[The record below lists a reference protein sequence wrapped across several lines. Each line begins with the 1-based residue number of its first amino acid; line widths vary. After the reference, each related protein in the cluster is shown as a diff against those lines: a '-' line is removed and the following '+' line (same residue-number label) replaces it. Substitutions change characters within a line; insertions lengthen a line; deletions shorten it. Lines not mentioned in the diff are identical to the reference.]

1 MKCPVFIDLVQ
12 SCLKLEEWEVSNFI
26 SEQYLRHQYPRLS
39 GMRPQHQLLLLLGL
53 ENDPMAMFVADP
65 ADSCQQDSCHAP
77 SGLREVHR
85 TLAIHLPRSPQTKKH
100 TKTPAT
106 FFCLFFFNY
115 SFIFKLHKQCELVQ
129 YLRK

>member
-1 MKCPVFIDLVQ
+1 M
-12 SCLKLEEWEVSNFI
+12 SCFHRLGVELKSEEWEVSNFI
-26 SEQYLRHQYPRLS
+26 SEQYLGHQYPRLS
-39 GMRPQHQLLLLLGL
+39 GMWPQHQPLLIFCLDS
-53 ENDPMAMFVADP
+53 DPSTAMFVADP
-65 ADSCQQDSCHAP
+65 ADRCQQDSWHAP
-77 SGLREVHR
+77 SNLREVHR
-85 TLAIHLPRSPQTKKH
+85 TLAIHLPCSPQTKKH